1 MSSKPA
7 EIPAISVELS
17 AADLGDERLNR
28 RLGLLADQLAER
40 SGESFPK
47 ALDDAQL
54 EAAYRFFG
62 NDRVS
67 PEAILA
73 PHFRQSARRAAGYER
88 VLVVHDTT
96 QFDFPGN
103 VKRKGLGRLIRAAAQ
118 GFFGHFSLALSADGA
133 RVPLGLL
140 ALETVF
146 RLVKS
151 IGHKNW
157 TPAKSRGERARW
169 LNCIDDAEAVLGG
182 RTKAIHVMDREADSY
197 ALLAS
202 LVEHEREFVVRSFQ
216 DRVLVGHDEDRL
228 REVARAARPSLRREV
243 PLSPRPRIPGPK
255 GERHPARRF
264 RLAKLSIAAAAV
276 ELPRTSGG
284 GKTESDTIKLNII
297 HVFEKKPPTGE
308 PAVEWFLL
316 TNLPIDTPE
325 AIAFAVDCYRARWVI
340 EEFFKAL
347 KTGCQYESRQLES
360 AESLLNAL
368 AIFAPI
374 AWRLLL
380 LRHLARSDAKA
391 PATAALTAKQLQVL
405 RAVAKKPLSARP
417 TTRDAMLAIAALG
430 GHLKSDGDPGW
441 LVLGRGMHDLLL
453 LELGWR
459 ATRTPGAVGP
469 ACHARAQATRDRHCE
484 VSDHRGQPRPAS
496 RLSPSVVLA
505 TAAWLSREALRAG
518 SASTHLTRVA
528 WVRCV
533 PGALR
538 AANARRPEPGSREHS
553 RGCARF
559 RAGASRI
566 GSPS

>member
-1 MSSKPA
+1 MSRKRA
-7 EIPAISVELS
+7 EIPAISAELS
-17 AADLGDERLNR
+17 EADLGDDRLNR

-40 SGESFPK
+40 PGESFPK

-73 PHFRQSARRAAGYER
+73 PHFRQSARRASEYER

-103 VKRKGLGRLIRAAAQ
+103 SKREGLGRLIRPSAQ

-146 RLVKS
+146 RLDKS

-157 TPAKSRGERARW
+157 TPAQSRGERARW
-169 LNCIDDAEAVLGG
+169 LNCIDDAERLLDG

-197 ALLAS
+197 ALLAAMAD
-202 LVEHEREFVVRSFQ
+202 RARDFVVRSFQ
-216 DRVLVGHDEDRL
+216 DRALDDHEVRL
-228 REVARAARPSLRREV
+228 REVARAARPSFRREV
-243 PLSPRPRIPGPK
+243 PLSPRPKIPGPK

-264 RLAKLSIAAAAV
+264 RIANLSVAATAV
-276 ELPRTSGG
+276 QLPRTR
-284 GKTESDTIKLNII
+284 ESKAESATLGVNVI
-297 HVFEKKPPTGE
+297 HVSEKKPPSGQ
-308 PAVEWFLL
+308 PPVEWFLL
-316 TNLPIDTPE
+316 TSLPIDTPE

-360 AESLLNAL
+360 ADSLLNAL
-368 AIFAPI
+368 AIFAPV

-380 LRHLARSDAKA
+380 LRHLARHDAKA
-391 PATAALTAKQLQVL
+391 PAAAALTASQLQVL
-405 RAVAKKPLSARP
+405 KAVAKKPLPGRP
-417 TTRDAMLAIAALG
+417 TARDAMLAIAALG
-430 GHLKSDGDPGW
+430 GHLKSNGDPGW
-441 LVLGRGMHDLLL
+441 LVLGRGLHDLLL

-459 ATRTPGAVGP
+459 A
-469 ACHARAQATRDRHCE
+469 
-484 VSDHRGQPRPAS
+484 
-496 RLSPSVVLA
+496 
-505 TAAWLSREALRAG
+505 REEA
-518 SASTHLTRVA
+518 
-528 WVRCV
+528 
-533 PGALR
+533 
-538 AANARRPEPGSREHS
+538 EK
-553 RGCARF
+553 
-559 RAGASRI
+559 
-566 GSPS
+566 